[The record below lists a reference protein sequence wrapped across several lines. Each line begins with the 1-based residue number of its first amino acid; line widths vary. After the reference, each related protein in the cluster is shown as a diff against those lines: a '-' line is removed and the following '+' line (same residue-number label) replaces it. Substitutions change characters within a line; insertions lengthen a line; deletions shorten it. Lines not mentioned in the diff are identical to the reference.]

1 MTTGE
6 IWIAVIV
13 SILCV
18 AMIALVTTFIID
30 TIKGWKKK

>member
-13 SILCV
+13 SILGV
-18 AMIALVTTFIID
+18 SMVSLVTTFIID
-30 TIKGWKKK
+30 TIKGWKK